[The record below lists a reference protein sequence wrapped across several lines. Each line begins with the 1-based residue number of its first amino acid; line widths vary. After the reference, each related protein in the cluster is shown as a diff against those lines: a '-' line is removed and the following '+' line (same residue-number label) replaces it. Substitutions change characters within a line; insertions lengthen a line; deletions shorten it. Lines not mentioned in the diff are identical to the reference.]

1 MPAKKTEAYDDFSD
15 LYDVGAPTG
24 SIAAGDDYGRLHG
37 LAHTDANVP
46 CCVVA
51 NIGANMVLN
60 LISSINI

>member
-1 MPAKKTEAYDDFSD
+1 M
-15 LYDVGAPTG
+15 YDVGAPTG